1 MPISSETRE
10 ALAEIERRVYDLDNA
25 IYELAKAQGLKGNP
39 NGTYWIM
46 KEATKVHGLLRKL
59 EMLCENVCY

>member
-1 MPISSETRE
+1 MTISSETRE
-10 ALAEIERRVYDLDNA
+10 ALAEIERRFYDLDNA

-39 NGTYWIM
+39 NATYWIM
-46 KEATKVHGLLRKL
+46 KEATKAHGLLRKL